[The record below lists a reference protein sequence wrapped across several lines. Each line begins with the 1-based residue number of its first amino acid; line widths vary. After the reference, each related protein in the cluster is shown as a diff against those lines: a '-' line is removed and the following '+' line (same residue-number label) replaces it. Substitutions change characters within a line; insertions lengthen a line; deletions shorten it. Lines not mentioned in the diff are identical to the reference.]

1 MNVSLRPEKPIEP
14 CVEFHYYRSDAT
26 IVSAYCFNSFEIGY
40 RVCATMWSDTPGAM
54 TADNGS
60 TGSADVC
67 ITARAGA
74 EARMGSRSGLK
85 LAYKWIFN

>member
-1 MNVSLRPEKPIEP
+1 MSLRPEKPIEP

-74 EARMGSRSGLK
+74 ESGRGSRSGLK